1 MATER
6 LIMNRKTVAWEKWE
20 EDAPESAI
28 DPASFTQES
37 EPAPEFAS
45 EELPNDFY
53 DLSSVFESIPKMVNT
68 PMGWFQVND
77 KMSPSNQ
84 FDCWVG
90 HTNFDITPSV
100 RDALEEIAGVEVLVI
115 LTRYRFFI
123 GIGRMFSFRD
133 VRVTIEKEVLS
144 DGYTYEEEKI
154 DSTDS
159 LELVEEIKKSLMD
172 SNHWAI
178 FVFPNGE
185 VDYISA
191 DSLEDKTYKETLTL
205 YRHAETITG
214 GFIIKSGDK

>member
-1 MATER
+1 MTFHDFW
-6 LIMNRKTVAWEKWE
+6 LYVH
-20 EDAPESAI
+20 APK
-28 DPASFTQES
+28 FKYL
-37 EPAPEFAS
+37 F
-45 EELPNDFY
+45 
-53 DLSSVFESIPKMVNT
+53 
-68 PMGWFQVND
+68 
-77 KMSPSNQ
+77 
-84 FDCWVG
+84 C
-90 HTNFDITPSV
+90 
-100 RDALEEIAGVEVLVI
+100 I

-191 DSLEDKTYKETLTL
+191 DSLEDKAYKETLTL